1 MQSDIVRISDP
12 TSRTISVNHTA
23 IDDYA
28 LGWEALALE
37 HGTLPT
43 QDVPWALASLDAYG
57 GHPALFPQGA
67 RDTPNAIAPMTRR
80 GDRIHLNGDEM
91 FEPGD
96 LLADSAAARAA
107 LAAALVR
114 DGVPLELGR
123 VSPDSPTIDALR
135 DAVGVR
141 GVVLVRS
148 GNPHPVIHLDERW
161 QEPGGGLSSSRRSAL
176 RRSRRRAER
185 SGEISVEMLS
195 PPPDGLGP
203 LLDEAFAVE
212 ARSWKGRAGTALAQD
227 TLRGQFVRRYA
238 EETAARGTL
247 RLQFLRIGGVAVAMH
262 VAVEWRRTLWLV
274 KIGYDDAYAAGSPG
288 QLLMA
293 ESIADAAR
301 RGLERFQM
309 LGNSEEWTRV
319 WTTDEEQS
327 AKVCA
332 YPATPR
338 GSIGL
343 VTDGLGFVRAEARRR
358 AAVAMRSVEQRL
370 RERRPVGVAGEA

>member
-1 MQSDIVRISDP
+1 M
-12 TSRTISVNHTA
+12 
-23 IDDYA
+23 
-28 LGWEALALE
+28 
-37 HGTLPT
+37 
-43 QDVPWALASLDAYG
+43 
-57 GHPALFPQGA
+57 
-67 RDTPNAIAPMTRR
+67 
-80 GDRIHLNGDEM
+80 
-91 FEPGD
+91 
-96 LLADSAAARAA
+96 
-107 LAAALVR
+107 
-114 DGVPLELGR
+114 
-123 VSPDSPTIDALR
+123 
-135 DAVGVR
+135 
-141 GVVLVRS
+141 
-148 GNPHPVIHLDERW
+148 
-161 QEPGGGLSSSRRSAL
+161 
-176 RRSRRRAER
+176 
-185 SGEISVEMLS
+185 
-195 PPPDGLGP
+195 
-203 LLDEAFAVE
+203 LDEAFAVE

-227 TLRGQFVRRYA
+227 TVRGRFVRRYA

-301 RGLERFQM
+301 RGLERYQM

-343 VTDGLGFVRAEARRR
+343 VTDGLGFVRAAARRR
-358 AAVAMRSVEQRL
+358 TAVAMRSVEQRL
-370 RERRPVGVAGEA
+370 RERRRVGVAGEA

>member
-12 TSRTISVNHTA
+12 TSRTISVND

-28 LGWEALALE
+28 LGWEALALK
-37 HGTLPT
+37 HGALPT
-43 QDVPWALASLDAYG
+43 QDLPWALASLDAYG

-67 RDTPNAIAPMTRR
+67 RETPNAIAPMTRR
-80 GDRIHLNGDEM
+80 GDRIYLNGDEM
-91 FEPGD
+91 FEPSD
-96 LLADSAAARAA
+96 LLSDSAAARAA

-135 DAVGVR
+135 EAVGVR

-176 RRSRRRAER
+176 RRARRRAER
-185 SGEISVEMLS
+185 SGEVSVEMLS
-195 PPPDGLGP
+195 PPPDGLDP

-212 ARSWKGRAGTALAQD
+212 ARSWKGRAGTALTQD

-238 EETAARGTL
+238 KETAARGTL

-274 KIGYDDAYAAGSPG
+274 KIGYDEAYAAGSPG

-301 RGLERFQM
+301 RGLERYQM

-327 AKVCA
+327 VKICA

-343 VTDGLGFVRAEARRR
+343 VTDGLGFMRAEARRR

-370 RERRPVGVAGEA
+370 RERRRVGVAGEA